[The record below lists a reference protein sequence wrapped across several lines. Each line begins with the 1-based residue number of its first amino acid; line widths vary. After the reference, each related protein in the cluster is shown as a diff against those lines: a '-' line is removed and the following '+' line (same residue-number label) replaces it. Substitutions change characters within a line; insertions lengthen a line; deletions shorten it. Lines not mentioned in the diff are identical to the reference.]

1 MNTIRLMLV
10 DDHDIVRTGLKSFLD
25 TQEGLQVVAEA
36 NSGKQAIKRAQET
49 HPDVVVMDITMPEMD
64 GLEATRRLKELDE
77 DCYVLALT
85 VHEDKQYLFEM
96 LSAGASG
103 YVTKQVA
110 AEELVTAIR
119 CVALGN
125 VYLQPALARWLLED
139 YRRLLIKTPPGVRR
153 FGEQKEGEKGLD
165 VLSKREL
172 QVLEAVAEG
181 YTNKETGKQLG
192 ISPKTVARHRERI
205 MHKLNLHS
213 STELVKFAIRTG
225 LIELK

>member
-1 MNTIRLMLV
+1 M
-10 DDHDIVRTGLKSFLD
+10 
-25 TQEGLQVVAEA
+25 
-36 NSGKQAIKRAQET
+36 
-49 HPDVVVMDITMPEMD
+49 
-64 GLEATRRLKELDE
+64 
-77 DCYVLALT
+77 
-85 VHEDKQYLFEM
+85 
-96 LSAGASG
+96 
-103 YVTKQVA
+103 
-110 AEELVTAIR
+110 
-119 CVALGN
+119 
-125 VYLQPALARWLLED
+125 LED
-139 YRRLLIKTPPGVRR
+139 YRRLLTQTPPGARR
-153 FGEQKEGEKGLD
+153 LGEQKEGEKGLD